1 MLSTGPH
8 FVEYLDFTVTEECDV
23 LLKCKV
29 RRVPENIYA
38 AINVILKT
46 EHHENMA
53 SLHR

>member
-29 RRVPENIYA
+29 RRVPENISP
-38 AINVILKT
+38 AINMFLKM
-46 EHHENMA
+46 EHHEYMA

>member
-29 RRVPENIYA
+29 RRVPANIYT
-38 AINVILKT
+38 AINMFLKT
-46 EHHENMA
+46 EHHEYMA